1 MARPA
6 DSGDRQPWRPPRQ
19 GHQGAGRVAAEHFD
33 ALIVREDRNL
43 RGREPGE
50 VAELVAAG
58 ARRSTA
64 GGGRCR
70 NLDVVPG
77 RAGGV
82 RLALDQANPG
92 DLVVLCADQVER
104 IVEELQSRT
113 RASGPAGRPA

>member
-1 MARPA
+1 
-6 DSGDRQPWRPPRQ
+6 GE
-19 GHQGAGRVAAEHFD
+19 VAARHFD

-58 ARRSTA
+58 ARRSAA

-70 NLDVVPG
+70 SLDVVPDELE
-77 RAGGV
+77 AS
-82 RLALDQANPG
+82 RLALDRANPG

-104 IVEELQSRT
+104 IVEELQA
-113 RASGPAGRPA
+113 RARPSGPAGGGA